1 METDFAGRHVFVT
14 GGRGALGESV
24 VSLLRE
30 RGATVHAP
38 GKDELE
44 LTDEAAVTRAY
55 AAVPELWASVH
66 LAGGFAAAPLLDT
79 TLAAFRAQHAL
90 NGQTCFLCCR
100 EAARAMK
107 GRGGRIVNVA
117 SRPAVV
123 PVAGMVAY
131 ATSKAV
137 VAALTQHLAAEL
149 RDDGIL
155 VNAVLPSVIDTEAN
169 RRAMPKA
176 DHSAWPKTEEIARV
190 IAWLASPLQTLTSG
204 TLVPVY
210 GRS

>member
-14 GGRGALGESV
+14 GGHGALGEAV
-24 VSLLRE
+24 VRLLRE

-38 GKDELE
+38 AKHELE
-44 LTDEAAVTRAY
+44 LTDEAAVTGAY
-55 AAVPELWASVH
+55 AALPPLWASVH
-66 LAGGFAAAPLLDT
+66 IAGGFAAAPLLET
-79 TLAAFRAQHAL
+79 TLADFRAQHEL
-90 NGQTCFLCCR
+90 NAQTCFLCCR

-123 PVAGMVAY
+123 PTAGVIAY

-137 VAALTQHLAAEL
+137 VAALTTHLAAEL
-149 RDDGIL
+149 RDEGIL
-155 VNAVLPSVIDTEAN
+155 VNAVVPSTIDTEAN

-176 DHSAWPKTEEIARV
+176 DHSAWPKTDEIARV

>member
-14 GGRGALGESV
+14 GGHGALGEAV
-24 VSLLRE
+24 VKLIRE

-38 GKDELE
+38 AKHELE

-55 AAVPELWASVH
+55 AALPSLWASVH
-66 LAGGFAAAPLLDT
+66 LAGGFAAAPLLET
-79 TLAAFRAQHAL
+79 TLAAFRAQHEL

-137 VAALTQHLAAEL
+137 VAALTIHLAAEL

-155 VNAVLPSVIDTEAN
+155 VNAVLPSIIDTEAN

>member
-1 METDFAGRHVFVT
+1 MDSDFSGRHVFVT
-14 GGRGALGESV
+14 GGHGALGSSV
-24 VSLLRE
+24 VKLLRE

-38 GKDELE
+38 EPRELE

-55 AAVPELWASVH
+55 AALPSLWASVH
-66 LAGGFAAAPLLDT
+66 LAGGFAAAPLLET
-79 TLAAFRAQHAL
+79 TLAAFRGQHEM

-107 GRGGRIVNVA
+107 GGGGRIVNVA
-117 SRPAVV
+117 ARPAVV
-123 PVAGMVAY
+123 PSPGMVAY

-137 VAALTQHLAAEL
+137 VAALTTHLAVEL
-149 RDDGIL
+149 RDEGIL
-155 VNAVLPSVIDTEAN
+155 VNAVVPSIMDTPAN

-176 DHSAWPKTEEIARV
+176 DPSAWPKTDEVAATIV
-190 IAWLASPLQTLTSG
+190 WLASPEQTLTSG
-204 TLVPVY
+204 ALVPVY

>member
-14 GGRGALGESV
+14 GGHGALGEAV
-24 VSLLRE
+24 VKLIRE

-38 GKDELE
+38 AKHELE

-55 AAVPELWASVH
+55 AALPSLWASVH
-66 LAGGFAAAPLLDT
+66 LAGGFAAAPLLET
-79 TLAAFRAQHAL
+79 TLAAFRAQHEL

-137 VAALTQHLAAEL
+137 VAALTIHLAAEL
-149 RDDGIL
+149 TGDGIL
-155 VNAVLPSVIDTEAN
+155 VNAVLPSIIDTEAN

>member
-1 METDFAGRHVFVT
+1 MDTDFAGRNVFVT
-14 GGRGALGESV
+14 GGHGALGEAV
-24 VSLLRE
+24 VKLLRE
-30 RGATVHAP
+30 RGATVNAP
-38 GKDELE
+38 AKHELD

-55 AAVPELWASVH
+55 AALPSLWASVH

-79 TLAAFRAQHAL
+79 TLAAFRAQHEI

-123 PVAGMVAY
+123 PVAGIVAY

-137 VAALTQHLAAEL
+137 VAALTQHLAVEL
-149 RDDGIL
+149 RDEDIL
-155 VNAVLPSVIDTEAN
+155 VNAVLPSIIDTEAN

-176 DHSAWPKTEEIARV
+176 DHSAWPKTGEIARV
-190 IAWLASPLQTLTSG
+190 IAWLASPVQTLTSG
-204 TLVPVY
+204 ALVPVY